1 MKDSKQVTQA
11 LVSAG
16 YLRSSNAEAAA
27 EILTSYYA
35 DAVDAADTRA
45 FAREDMDYQTQ
56 VIAGAEDLAEIDVHM
71 GEVEDRFVQ
80 AEVINIASDLSDKDQ
95 ALIEQADALIVT
107 ASTEAAAA
115 LSAAGLVAV
124 VDIEAV
130 TRLIAGLWNT
140 KVEDES

>member
-16 YLRSSNAEAAA
+16 HLRSSNAEAAA

-45 FAREDMDYQTQ
+45 FAREDLDYQTQ
-56 VIAGAEDLAEIDVHM
+56 VVTGAKDLAEIDKDM

-95 ALIEQADALIVT
+95 ALFEQAGTMIVT
-107 ASTEAAAA
+107 ASSEAAAA
-115 LSAAGLVAV
+115 LSAAGLVAA
-124 VDIEAV
+124 VDLEAA
-130 TRLIAGLWNT
+130 TQLIASLWLSEE
-140 KVEDES
+140 KDEA